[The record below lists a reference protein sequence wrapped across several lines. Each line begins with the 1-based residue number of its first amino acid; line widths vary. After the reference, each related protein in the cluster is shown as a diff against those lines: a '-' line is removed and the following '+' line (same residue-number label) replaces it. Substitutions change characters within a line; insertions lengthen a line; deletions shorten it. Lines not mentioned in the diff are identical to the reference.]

1 MLGTEAFNT
10 AKVFALHGNSGRES
24 NHAQEFLPHLVF
36 WPLRPPRPDHAPR
49 KPRSPRGTQPHPGIP
64 SCALPPKPLRRTT
77 TCGWREAG
85 QAKTKEN
92 PKKTKE
98 RKQRSPATRRDSF
111 LCPTPLA
118 NAAYNHVRLEGG
130 RPGQTKERPKKT
142 KKTKKH
148 RRGIYPRDSF
158 LCPAPLAIA
167 AYDHVQPEGRQARL
181 NPEPTTL
188 RDCVTSRR
196 PGWPEGSNGLEFAT
210 SEIKGTGNQKLGSE
224 PKAEQKSKRGS
235 AHAVQRTWHDG
246 TWSQN

>member
-1 MLGTEAFNT
+1 MNTKAANCSVGGFLQKVAGKNPKRERGTVLSVLKFYGAYATQIMVRRGKVHPKPLKNPSARHGSFPEAFNT

-24 NHAQEFLPHLVF
+24 NHAQEFLPHLVP
-36 WPLRPPRPDHAPR
+36 WPLRRPRPDHAPR

-92 PKKTKE
+92 RKKTKE

-118 NAAYNHVRLEGG
+118 NAASNHVRLEGG

-142 KKTKKH
+142 KKTKEH
-148 RRGIYPRDSF
+148 RRGIHPGIPSCA
-158 LCPAPLAIA
+158 LPPW
-167 AYDHVQPEGRQARL
+167 P
-181 NPEPTTL
+181 
-188 RDCVTSRR
+188 SRR
-196 PGWPEGSNGLEFAT
+196 MTTCSRRGGRPG
-210 SEIKGTGNQKLGSE
+210 
-224 PKAEQKSKRGS
+224 
-235 AHAVQRTWHDG
+235 
-246 TWSQN
+246 